1 MRESIKIKT
10 DDYNFKFR
18 VSGLIIRNNKLLLV
32 DMDDS
37 GFLCLP
43 GGYVELGETTEE
55 AVKRELIEEIGK
67 DVIVKKYLGVVE
79 NYFIN
84 KFGRKMHEI
93 SFYYLMDFTHL
104 NIEESNFTLIEN
116 DKGHNIKLDFK
127 WINLDELDKFD
138 ITIRMSPNIAYYAY
152 IPRGNGII
160 GGWVRPEDTEVYEEY
175 IDVFEFEDC
184 DKKKEE
190 ALYRIYAEQKSWP
203 SDLNGLISNLNYH
216 ASGKL
221 ILPDFAKVRIFCG

>member
-1 MRESIKIKT
+1 MRDNIKMKT

-18 VSGLIIRNNKLLLV
+18 VSGLIIRNNKILLV

-67 DVIVKKYLGVVE
+67 DIMVKKYLGVVE

-84 KFGRKMHEI
+84 KFSKKMHEI
-93 SFYYLMDFTHL
+93 SLYYLMDFVSCD
-104 NIEESNFTLIEN
+104 IEESNFTLIEN

-127 WINLDELDKFD
+127 WINIDEVDNFD
-138 ITIRMSPNIAYYAY
+138 IRPNFLKDLFK
-152 IPRGNGII
+152 NNNL
-160 GGWVRPEDTEVYEEY
+160 
-175 IDVFEFEDC
+175 EFNHLIFNE
-184 DKKKEE
+184 
-190 ALYRIYAEQKSWP
+190 
-203 SDLNGLISNLNYH
+203 LN
-216 ASGKL
+216 K
-221 ILPDFAKVRIFCG
+221 